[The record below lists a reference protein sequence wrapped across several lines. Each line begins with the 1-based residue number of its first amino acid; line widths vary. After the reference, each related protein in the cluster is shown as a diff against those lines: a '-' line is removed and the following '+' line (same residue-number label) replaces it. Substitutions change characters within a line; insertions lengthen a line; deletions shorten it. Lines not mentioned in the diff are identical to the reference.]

1 MARLTETH
9 DITAVDAEALL
20 AVDVDDFRLWW
31 EQGLARQATETRSQA
46 WKLIAPAVAVAGI
59 ALVGSVYMLNGGAPS
74 LPKESPGAAVSK
86 DRATAQP
93 PGGDTVA
100 ASTDAG
106 RHFSKDSA
114 QSTQVKVVKE
124 QPADLS
130 TQASL
135 GSAPPPAGA
144 WAAAGVIP
152 PAGRLGA
159 TKVDASPVAA
169 QQAPPPA
176 QSPDPNPARTISLRP
191 GGTPIAT
198 FAAASTESWS
208 SADVPTP
215 PPRPALE
222 AANDAVRT
230 AQSSIPRLVFLT
242 KRPGKSP
249 APVVFAKSETI
260 TSAEAE
266 TRSQS
271 IPPGTAAK
279 SEKPAGGP
287 DTPQAAAEPVAAP
300 LTPAEGAKQSFDRM
314 LHTLGDVLGSQARPT
329 QQRLDQTAAAST
341 GWAVQMAAPKSEA
354 DAKSDL
360 RRLNAKYAS
369 ALHGS
374 KIGVHEAIVDG
385 ETVYRLRVVDLSR
398 ADASALCA
406 RLKSDGGACFVA
418 K

>member
-1 MARLTETH
+1 MP
-9 DITAVDAEALL
+9 
-20 AVDVDDFRLWW
+20 AVDVDDFRVWW

-46 WKLIAPAVAVAGI
+46 WKLIAPAVAFAGVAV
-59 ALVGSVYMLNGGAPS
+59 VGSVYILNGG
-74 LPKESPGAAVSK
+74 
-86 DRATAQP
+86 
-93 PGGDTVA
+93 
-100 ASTDAG
+100 DAG

-114 QSTQVKVVKE
+114 ESTQVKVVKE
-124 QPADLS
+124 QPVDLS

-144 WAAAGVIP
+144 SAAAGGIT
-152 PAGRLGA
+152 PAAGHSGA
-159 TKVDASPVAA
+159 TKVDASPVTAR
-169 QQAPPPA
+169 QAPPPV

-198 FAAASTESWS
+198 FTAASTESWS
-208 SADVPTP
+208 SADVPIP

-222 AANDAVRT
+222 AANDAVGS
-230 AQSSIPRLVFLT
+230 AQSSIPRLVLLT

-249 APVVFAKSETI
+249 APVVFAKSEAI

-271 IPPGTAAK
+271 IPPGTPAK

-300 LTPAEGAKQSFDRM
+300 VTPAEGAQQSFDRM
-314 LHTLGDVLGSQARPT
+314 LHSLGDLLGPQAPPA

-360 RRLNAKYAS
+360 RQLNAKYAS
-369 ALHGS
+369 TLHGS
-374 KIGVHEAIVDG
+374 KIGVQKAIVDG

-406 RLKSDGGACFVA
+406 RLKNDGGNCFVA